1 MAQWKDLPYELQELI
16 LDQLF
21 RLSSPTSS
29 NNKGG
34 VVGRPLQRTKP
45 DCIGYLTTCK
55 TWKQILEPR
64 IYQHLFLT
72 SSTLSILRRLNC
84 HQQNFVQY
92 IWLAIELQ
100 GYDCPD
106 CIELD
111 LDHLDDSARRQVDA
125 ALVDTTLWQLFYLL
139 RGWSREGFAKA
150 GNLTLEISV
159 FSKSDMEHVFWNHL
173 HFDSSPFTPAGELE
187 IGRPRLND
195 RGHGWKNGQLM
206 GPHELHSI
214 QVITQGTSSVYG
226 DLELQPVPAVNKFII
241 RRQTRRQ
248 LPIGTLEAML
258 EKLPN
263 LNSIVLEPWRSE
275 ACFPE
280 TGAYPNDTLSSRY
293 ILRSLPNTLKHL
305 ILFEDFNEDYC
316 RIYATDPVTAE
327 WVCRP
332 ELHRTPSVLIA
343 QALAQ
348 MLGLEKLA
356 ASYLIDAHDFFTCAK
371 DYTSNWHTLS
381 SLYLTSRQ
389 LVPETDTRRIDGI
402 LALAGQVALRMPAL
416 DTMVIWYGAKGVASE
431 FRYEITDGR
440 NVSVQWRAT
449 FGLPFIPEALEAWRK
464 VAEMRGL
471 ELTVKTSRTLPAD
484 EFEAYSHGA
493 VISRLGL
500 VGHVVHPVSL
510 EQICCETRR
519 YWFK

>member
-1 MAQWKDLPYELQELI
+1 MAQWKDLPYEIQELI
-16 LDQLF
+16 LDHLF

-139 RGWSREGFAKA
+139 RGWSREAFAKA

-280 TGAYPNDTLSSRY
+280 TGAYPNDTRKSDQTYSQCGPTNTRNSIQSIHSSKPSEY
-293 ILRSLPNTLKHL
+293 I
-305 ILFEDFNEDYC
+305 E
-316 RIYATDPVTAE
+316 
-327 WVCRP
+327 
-332 ELHRTPSVLIA
+332 TP
-343 QALAQ
+343 
-348 MLGLEKLA
+348 
-356 ASYLIDAHDFFTCAK
+356 
-371 DYTSNWHTLS
+371 
-381 SLYLTSRQ
+381 
-389 LVPETDTRRIDGI
+389 
-402 LALAGQVALRMPAL
+402 
-416 DTMVIWYGAKGVASE
+416 
-431 FRYEITDGR
+431 
-440 NVSVQWRAT
+440 
-449 FGLPFIPEALEAWRK
+449 
-464 VAEMRGL
+464 
-471 ELTVKTSRTLPAD
+471 
-484 EFEAYSHGA
+484 YS
-493 VISRLGL
+493 
-500 VGHVVHPVSL
+500 
-510 EQICCETRR
+510 
-519 YWFK
+519 F

>member
-1 MAQWKDLPYELQELI
+1 MARWKDLPYEIQELI
-16 LDQLF
+16 LDHLF

-34 VVGRPLQRTKP
+34 VVGRPFQRTTP
-45 DCIGYLTTCK
+45 DCIRYLTTCK
-55 TWKQILEPR
+55 AWKQILEPR

-72 SSTLSILRRLNC
+72 SSTLSILKRLNC

-111 LDHLDDSARRQVDA
+111 LDNLDDGERRQVNA
-125 ALVDTTLWQLFYLL
+125 ALVDTTLWKLFYLL
-139 RGWSREGFAKA
+139 RGWSREGFAKVD
-150 GNLTLEISV
+150 NLTLEISV

-195 RGHGWKNGQLM
+195 SGHGWQNGELM

-214 QVITQGTSSVYG
+214 RVI
-226 DLELQPVPAVNKFII
+226 
-241 RRQTRRQ
+241 RQR
-248 LPIGTLEAML
+248 
-258 EKLPN
+258 
-263 LNSIVLEPWRSE
+263 
-275 ACFPE
+275 
-280 TGAYPNDTLSSRY
+280 YSRI

-316 RIYATDPVTAE
+316 RIHATDPETAE

-343 QALAQ
+343 RALAQ
-348 MLGLEKLA
+348 MFEVEKLA
-356 ASYLIDAHDFFTCAK
+356 ASYLIDAHDFFTCAM
-371 DYTSNWHTLS
+371 DSTSTWHTLS

-389 LVPETDTRRIDGI
+389 LVPETDTRRIDDM

-416 DTMVIWYGAKGVASE
+416 NTMVIWYGAKGVASE
-431 FRYEITDGR
+431 FRYEVTDGR
-440 NVSVQWRAT
+440 SASVQWRAT
-449 FGLPFIPEALEAWRK
+449 FGHPFTLETLEAWRK
-464 VAEMRGL
+464 VAEMRGS
-471 ELTVKTSRTLPAD
+471 ELTVKKSLTLPAV
-484 EFEAYSHGA
+484 EFEVYSHGA
-493 VISRLGL
+493 VMCRLGL
-500 VGHVVHPVSL
+500 VEHVIHPVSL